1 MSFDALGAGALD
13 YSPCRYGTSKLLFR
27 GPQRRLDAPYVAF
40 LGGTDT
46 YGKFLKTPFP
56 ALVEQELG
64 IDCINLGI
72 PNAGI
77 DVLAQDSFLSQGAG
91 EAVVTV
97 LQIVGAQNLSN
108 RFYAVHPRRNDRF
121 LTASALLKS
130 IYPEVDFAEFNFTR
144 HLLGRLYKIS
154 PERFAT
160 VRLELQKAWLARMRL
175 LLRRLTGNVVLVWFS
190 DHAPADDDAAM
201 PDPSMARDPLFVTRP
216 MLERLSAEARAVVE
230 VTASQEAINAGT
242 DGMVFS
248 DLEALAA
255 RELLGPAAHEE
266 LAARIGE
273 SLKPLLR

>member
-91 EAVVTV
+91 EAVVTRANW
-97 LQIVGAQNLSN
+97 QPSM
-108 RFYAVHPRRNDRF
+108 
-121 LTASALLKS
+121 TAALLGA
-130 IYPEVDFAEFNFTR
+130 IIIAAVGFAPGIAHLAGHDVRHTMVYPC
-144 HLLGRLYKIS
+144 H
-154 PERFAT
+154 
-160 VRLELQKAWLARMRL
+160 
-175 LLRRLTGNVVLVWFS
+175 
-190 DHAPADDDAAM
+190 
-201 PDPSMARDPLFVTRP
+201 
-216 MLERLSAEARAVVE
+216 
-230 VTASQEAINAGT
+230 
-242 DGMVFS
+242 
-248 DLEALAA
+248 
-255 RELLGPAAHEE
+255 
-266 LAARIGE
+266 
-273 SLKPLLR
+273 